1 MKQTLESCRKGIKFA
16 GADGGGIGLIRRTP
30 GRPAEKQ

>member
-16 GADGGGIGLIRRTP
+16 GADGGIGLIRRTP
-30 GRPAEKQ
+30 GRPSEKQ

>member
-1 MKQTLESCRKGIKFA
+1 MKPTLESCRNGFNLA
-16 GADGGGIGLIRRTP
+16 GADGRIGLIRRTP